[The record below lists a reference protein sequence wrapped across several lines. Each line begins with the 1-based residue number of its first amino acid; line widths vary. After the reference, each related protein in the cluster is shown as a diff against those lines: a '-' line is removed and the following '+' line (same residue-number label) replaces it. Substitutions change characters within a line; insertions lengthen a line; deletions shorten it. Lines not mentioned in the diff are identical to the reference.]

1 MARLKNFAVLVATV
15 AALAAAPHAK
25 ALRYSY
31 FNSCLRLL
39 HMGARASF
47 GIENPGQNKPM
58 RPRILT
64 AALSKRFSP
73 HKRNLLH

>member
-39 HMGARASF
+39 HMG
-47 GIENPGQNKPM
+47 
-58 RPRILT
+58 
-64 AALSKRFSP
+64 
-73 HKRNLLH
+73 